1 MIFTIEMDLVY
12 YVPNSFTPDGDEL
25 NNTFKPV
32 FTAGFDPYN
41 YNMKIYNRWGELIF
55 ESKDVD
61 YGWDGA
67 YMGAK
72 GLCQEGTYIWV
83 IEFKLL
89 NKDVHKRINGH
100 TTLIR

>member
-89 NKDVHKRINGH
+89 NKDVRKRINGH